1 MTLSGML
8 TDLRYRLDDIVGAA
22 TAKLWPDSEL
32 KLYVDTVQYDVAAEC
47 HCLRDPALSVAFT
60 AGDTE
65 VSLGEYVIAVEAASL
80 AGKPVAVKTLADF
93 VDAGVWPT
101 PPVGTPSRI
110 APIDSAGAFAL
121 DREASADGT
130 LRCATVILPS
140 QPGVLVIP
148 AKYHQRLIAG
158 VLMWAFS
165 KPDTETFSAA
175 KRDFYGKMYERDKE
189 FIKRTELRVHPR
201 RVTHKIS

>member
-32 KLYVDTVQYDVAAEC
+32 RAYIDTVQYEVAAEC
-47 HCLRDPALSVAFT
+47 HCLRDPAVSVAFA

-65 VSLGEYVIAVEAASL
+65 VSLGEHVIAVEAVSL
-80 AGKPVAVKTLADF
+80 SGKPVAIKTLADL
-93 VDAGVWPT
+93 VDAGAWPA

-110 APIDSAGAFAL
+110 APLDSVGTYAM
-121 DREASADGT
+121 DREAADSGT
-130 LRCATVILPS
+130 LRCAVVTLPS

-148 AKYHQRLIAG
+148 AKYHQRMISG

-165 KPDTETFSAA
+165 KPDTEAFSAA

-189 FIKRTELRVHPR
+189 LIKRTELRVHPR